1 MIGVVINSSNILFDE
16 FYSLI
21 LFSYVHLSLTYT
33 FTGEGGRG
41 GWNLSPQLG
50 AEFGKMRYNLR
61 LTQDSGS
68 TFVEYGGCPEV

>member
-1 MIGVVINSSNILFDE
+1 MSFTLLF
-16 FYSLI
+16 F
-21 LFSYVHLSLTYT
+21 FYVHLSLTYT
-33 FTGEGGRG
+33 FKGEGGMG
-41 GWNLSPQLG
+41 GWNLSPHLG